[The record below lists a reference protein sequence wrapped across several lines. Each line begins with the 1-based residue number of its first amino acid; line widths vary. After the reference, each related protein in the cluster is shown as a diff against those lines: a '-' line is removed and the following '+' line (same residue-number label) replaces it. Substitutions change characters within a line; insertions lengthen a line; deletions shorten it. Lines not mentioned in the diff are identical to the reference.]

1 MICPHCNQT
10 IREEQ
15 RYLMSVDPDAETPT
29 WVKSFARYLILF
41 LVLVALFALLSHAS
55 VL

>member
-15 RYLMSVDPDAETPT
+15 RYLMSVDPEAETPP
-29 WVKSFARYLILF
+29 WAKSFARYVVLF
-41 LVLVALFALLSHAS
+41 LVLVVVFALLSHAS
-55 VL
+55 LG

>member
-15 RYLMSVDPDAETPT
+15 RYLMSRDVDADWPRWAAPAM
-29 WVKSFARYLILF
+29 WGILF
-41 LVLVALFALLSHAS
+41 LFLVATLALFSHVVS
-55 VL
+55 T